1 MWIVV
6 DTVVHCSDY
15 ALINKTLIS
24 PSSRSVDIPQL
35 RPTLRLDIVERKPL
49 TQDYASTSGAARI
62 PWLIT
67 LGSPL
72 PSPLLGTSH
81 MDHPSFRVLYEV
93 ALGICGSWIVFL
105 LSQLSNPVSLL
116 PLQVTVCESLPSKL
130 PACQSPSLCLFPRNP
145 SHIMRGPKNI

>member
-1 MWIVV
+1 MMWIVV

-62 PWLIT
+62 P
-67 LGSPL
+67 
-72 PSPLLGTSH
+72 
-81 MDHPSFRVLYEV
+81 
-93 ALGICGSWIVFL
+93 
-105 LSQLSNPVSLL
+105 
-116 PLQVTVCESLPSKL
+116 
-130 PACQSPSLCLFPRNP
+130 
-145 SHIMRGPKNI
+145 